1 MNKNESTYNDLG
13 YEEKRVLQLK
23 SFSSNGLSRT
33 NLVALMNASD
43 LKKFKGKA
51 YKITDLDTL
60 VESLQN
66 KRLLNKNLE
75 CMPSISHYVISDA
88 FSGKYKDENLEL
100 LKNGKA
106 SHCLNRIRIAV
117 YLNDAKQFERYIINR
132 YQDKKIN
139 FYLQQ
144 AESIE
149 LIAKEIAMIVAL
161 DQAWLEKLAKEIQ
174 IYIVATKLVKFI
186 RGENLKKEEIAM
198 ISLLIDRKFHQWN
211 IRQSYLVEIFTT
223 FFILTGKLNLLS
235 ILRESLGKVDIL
247 QYYQLYGIEQFLLG
261 KDKEA
266 IESFESARAIIKREY
281 KRRNNSLSSI
291 YGIFHIMSLLNT
303 SDMKLLQEIAALI
316 SFEQKSRAAYNK
328 AVKDLRYSRKLS
340 KILYCYYPNHEVLYS
355 YFALLVDF
363 LETGDKNNWEFSDL
377 VSYNFSKN
385 IFTQIILCLG
395 FKWADNLKYP
405 QKNNLISFIKKY
417 PDILLGARAILSNL
431 YSTETL
437 DVYKVNFI
445 EIVKTKPVWERSLDS
460 LNYLLNQQTSQ
471 VTQES
476 KQLIWLL
483 YINKYGDVDK
493 IEVRERKIGG
503 NNVGR
508 VVSLERLQE
517 EWKKIPSVGQH
528 DIKIINTIK
537 RRHNY
542 YGYEYY
548 VDQEEALEALIGHPA
563 VYNEKTGNLI
573 ELVEGKPELI
583 VEEKDNNY
591 CIKLSDNSRTPTV
604 KLIKESVNRYRVVR
618 ISEKIAQIA
627 SRIKS
632 SITVPKEHKEKVL
645 SLVQKA
651 VPNIKVRS
659 ELSDESL
666 ETEQANSNLIAQLS
680 PINEGLNVNLIV
692 RPFKDGIA
700 YHPMKGAKSIISLI
714 GDKHKKLVRD
724 FAQEQKN
731 VESLVSQCS
740 TLDISNG
747 DSEWTINDLE
757 TSLEV
762 LYEIEKYQKENK
774 GDHIE
779 IEWPKGN
786 ALSIKKSV
794 GFKDIVMNLR
804 GENDWFEFSGKV
816 KLEEDKVVEM
826 EQFLE
831 MLEHSQGRFIKLDNN
846 KFIAL
851 TESLLKRAQEL
862 KVIAHNGKVHKLG
875 SSILSEFIEKSPQVK
890 TDHLWKEHLKK
901 ISPPKVEPKIPR
913 TLQAELRDYQV
924 EGFRWLSRLA
934 NMSLG
939 GCLAD
944 DMGLGK
950 TLQTI
955 SLLLNEASSGPCLVI
970 APASVCNVWEEEC
983 GKFAPSLNCVRMPDV
998 GREECIKSLKKMDLL
1013 IVSYGMLYQIEDSL
1027 IDKKWHLI
1035 VLDEAQAIK
1044 NYNTK
1049 RFKIIIKLKSN
1060 KRIALS
1066 GTPIENRTEELW
1078 NLFEF
1083 LNPGFLGSRQ
1093 NFQSKYV
1100 KAIDIDKNVM
1110 VRNALKRLIK
1120 PFILRRL
1127 KSKVLKELP
1136 AKTEQTIL
1144 IDPSVDEKN
1153 FYEALRRESVER
1165 IHNIGEEEVAKK
1177 RFSILSEITK
1187 LRRACCDSSLVNSDA
1202 NITNSKLEALDGIL
1216 DDILSNNHRTLIFS
1230 QYVDYLKIVE
1240 KRFIKNNIKYQ
1251 YLDGSTTQKQR
1262 KKRVENFQRG
1272 EGDVFLISLKAG
1284 GVGLNLTSADY
1295 VVHLDPWW
1303 NPAIEDQASDRVHRI
1318 GQTRPVV
1325 IYRLAMKHSIEEK
1338 ILNMHKNK
1346 RDLAIGLL
1354 SDSDKSAS
1362 LTEKELLDLLMDK

>member
-1 MNKNESTYNDLG
+1 MNKIASIYNELD

-23 SFSSNGLSRT
+23 SFSSNELART
-33 NLVALMNASD
+33 YFVALMNASD
-43 LKKFKGKA
+43 LKKVKGKA
-51 YKITDLDTL
+51 YKIIDLDKLVHTL
-60 VESLQN
+60 QS
-66 KRLLNKNLE
+66 KRLLDKNSE
-75 CMPSISHYVISDA
+75 CMPSILHYVISDA
-88 FSGKYKDENLEL
+88 FSGKYKNENLEL
-100 LKNGKA
+100 LKSGKVN
-106 SHCLNRIRIAV
+106 SYLNDLRIAV
-117 YLNDAKQFERYIINR
+117 YLNDVKQFERYISNR

-144 AESIE
+144 VESIE
-149 LIAKEIAMIVAL
+149 LVTKEVAMIVAL
-161 DQAWLEKLAKEIQ
+161 DQVWLEKLAKEIQ
-174 IYIVATKLVKFI
+174 VYIVAAKLVKFI
-186 RGENLKKEEIAM
+186 RGENLKKEEITM
-198 ISLLIDRKFHQWN
+198 ISLLIDKKFDQWD
-211 IRQSYLVEIFTT
+211 IKQSYLVEIFTT
-223 FFILTGKLNLLS
+223 FFILTGKLEHLS
-235 ILRESLGKVDIL
+235 KLRKSVGQVDIL
-247 QYYQLYGIEQFLLG
+247 QYYQLYGVEKFLLG
-261 KDKEA
+261 ENKEA

-281 KRRNNSLSSI
+281 KRRNNSLPSI
-291 YGIFHIMSLLNT
+291 YGIFYIMSLLNT
-303 SDMKLLQEIAALI
+303 SDMNLLQEIASLL
-316 SFEQKSRAAYNK
+316 SFDQKSRPSYYK
-328 AVKDLRYSRKLS
+328 ALKDLRNSKKIS
-340 KILYCYYPNHEVLYS
+340 KILYCYHPNHEALYN
-355 YFALLVDF
+355 YFVLLVNF
-363 LETGDKNNWEFSDL
+363 LETGEKNNWEFSNL
-377 VSYNFSKN
+377 IGYNSSKN
-385 IFTQIILCLG
+385 IFTQIILCIG

-405 QKNNLISFIKKY
+405 QKNNLITFVNRY
-417 PDILLGARAILSNL
+417 PDLLLGARAMLSTL
-431 YSTETL
+431 YSAETL
-437 DVYKVNFI
+437 DIYKVNFL
-445 EIVKTKPVWERSLDS
+445 EIIKTKPVWERSLDS

-471 VTQES
+471 VAQES

-483 YINKYGDVDK
+483 YISKHGDVDK
-493 IEVRERKIGG
+493 IEARERKIGG

-508 VVSLERLQE
+508 VVSLERLQDD
-517 EWKKIPSVGQH
+517 WKKISSVGNH

-537 RRHNY
+537 RKHNY

-573 ELVEGKPELI
+573 ELAEGRPELI
-583 VEEKDNNY
+583 VEEKDNTY
-591 CIKLSDNSRTPTV
+591 CIKLSDNSITPTV
-604 KLIKESVNRYRVVR
+604 KLIKESINRYRVVR
-618 ISEKIAQIA
+618 ISEEIAQIA
-627 SRIKS
+627 ARIKS

-659 ELSDESL
+659 ELSDESM

-680 PINEGLNVNLIV
+680 PVNEGLNINLIL

-700 YHPMKGAKSIISLI
+700 YSPTKGAKSIINLVD
-714 GDKHKKLVRD
+714 DKYKKLVRD
-724 FAQEQKN
+724 FDQEQRN
-731 VESLVSQCS
+731 VESLVGQCS

-757 TSLEV
+757 ASLEV
-762 LYEIEKYQKENK
+762 LYEIEKYQKESK

-794 GFKDIVMNLR
+794 GFKDIAMNLR

-851 TESLLKRAQEL
+851 TESLFKRAQEL
-862 KVIAHNGKVHKLG
+862 KIIANNGKVHKLG
-875 SSILSEFIEKSPQVK
+875 SSILSEFIEESPQVK

-901 ISPPKVEPKIPR
+901 ISPPKFEPKIPK

-924 EGFRWLSRLA
+924 EGFKWLSRLA

-955 SLLLNEASSGPCLVI
+955 SLLLNEGNSGPCLVI

-983 GKFAPSLNCVRMPDV
+983 EKFAPSLNCVRMPDI

-1013 IVSYGMLYQIEDSL
+1013 IVSYGMLYQIENAL

-1100 KAIDIDKNVM
+1100 KAIDIDKNIM

-1127 KSKVLKELP
+1127 KSNVLKELP

-1165 IHNIGEEEVAKK
+1165 IQNIGEEEAAKK

-1187 LRRACCDSSLVNSDA
+1187 LRRACCDSSLVNPDA
-1202 NITNSKLEALDGIL
+1202 NINNSKLEALDGIL
-1216 DDILSNNHRTLIFS
+1216 DDIFSNNHRALIFS
-1230 QYVDYLKIVE
+1230 QYVGYLKIVE
-1240 KRFIKNNIKYQ
+1240 KRFIKNKIKYQ

-1262 KKRVENFQRG
+1262 KARVEEFQKG

-1354 SDSDKSAS
+1354 SDSDKSAT